1 MAETVYI
8 LCTLTSLGCAALLFR
23 GYRQSRTRLLFWASV
38 CFVGLA
44 VNNLLLVVD
53 LVFLPEAI
61 DLSFVRGLSA
71 LVSLLLFVW
80 GLIGVDRG
88 GKQ

>member
-23 GYRQSRTRLLFWASV
+23 GYRQSRTRLLFWASI

-44 VNNLLLVVD
+44 LNNLLLVIDLVVLPQVD
-53 LVFLPEAI
+53 LSLA
-61 DLSFVRGLSA
+61 RGLVA
-71 LVSLLLFVW
+71 LISLLLFIW

-88 GKQ
+88 GAR

>member
-1 MAETVYI
+1 MAETVYV

-23 GYRQSRTRLLFWASV
+23 GYRQSRTRLLFWSSV

-44 VNNLLLVVD
+44 ANNVLLLVDLVLLPSVD
-53 LVFLPEAI
+53 LSIP
-61 DLSFVRGLSA
+61 RGVVA
-71 LVSLLLFVW
+71 VASLLLFVW

-88 GKQ
+88 GAR